1 VSSSIR
7 RNRRSQNLRCRF
19 PWERQYQ
26 HGRCEQRDAR
36 KNETAAKTSGSP
48 AHCSRRVR
56 PNKAAKVSDE
66 SALSQEATKGWRA
79 AETGVQ
85 TIRLIFDQP
94 QSLKRISLV
103 FVEMEVSR
111 TQEFILRW
119 SPDRGNSFR
128 EIVRQQWNFSRPD
141 ATRET
146 EDYAVEPS
154 NVTLLELI
162 IGPDKENR
170 KARASLLSLHLA

>member
-1 VSSSIR
+1 M
-7 RNRRSQNLRCRF
+7 
-19 PWERQYQ
+19 
-26 HGRCEQRDAR
+26 R
-36 KNETAAKTSGSP
+36 KRIISPKLNATAAEQPWLNLERTASVEVTSEDNAFP
-48 AHCSRRVR
+48 I
-56 PNKAAKVSDE
+56 E
-66 SALSQEATKGWRA
+66 SALSQEATTGWRA

-146 EDYAVEPS
+146 EDYAVELS

-162 IGPDKENR
+162 IEPDKENR

>member
-1 VSSSIR
+1 M
-7 RNRRSQNLRCRF
+7 
-19 PWERQYQ
+19 
-26 HGRCEQRDAR
+26 R
-36 KNETAAKTSGSP
+36 KRIISPKLNATAAQQPWLNLERTASVEVTSEDNAFP
-48 AHCSRRVR
+48 I
-56 PNKAAKVSDE
+56 E
-66 SALSQEATKGWRA
+66 SALSQEAAKGWRA
-79 AETGVQ
+79 AEAGVQ
-85 TIRLIFDQP
+85 TIRLIFAQP

-146 EDYAVEPS
+146 EDYAVELS

-162 IGPDKENR
+162 IEPDKENR

>member
-1 VSSSIR
+1 M
-7 RNRRSQNLRCRF
+7 
-19 PWERQYQ
+19 
-26 HGRCEQRDAR
+26 R
-36 KNETAAKTSGSP
+36 KLIISPKLNATAAEQPWLNLERTASVEVTSEDNAFP
-48 AHCSRRVR
+48 I
-56 PNKAAKVSDE
+56 E

-79 AETGVQ
+79 AEAGVQ

-162 IGPDKENR
+162 IEPANENR